1 MVLHV
6 CPVFMD
12 SMIEEFILTFIPI
25 FVAIDVI
32 GLLPVFVGLTNEF
45 DYQKKKI
52 IIIQSLFTAL
62 ALTIGFIFL
71 GRVIFAVLG
80 ITIGDFMVAGGLVLF
95 CIALMDL
102 LGPGETR
109 RVPDSD
115 LGAVPLGTPLIA
127 GPAVLTT
134 SLLLVESHGLYL
146 TLASVFANILL
157 VGFVFIQSLSLMRFL
172 GKAGSRAL
180 SKIMSLLL
188 AAIAVM
194 IIRKGLSALLGVSH
208 F

>member
-1 MVLHV
+1 ML
-6 CPVFMD
+6 
-12 SMIEEFILTFIPI
+12 EEFFLTFIPI

-32 GLLPVFVGLTNEF
+32 GLLPVFVGLTQEF
-45 DYQKKKI
+45 DDQKKKI
-52 IIIQSLFTAL
+52 IIIQSLCTAL
-62 ALTIGFIFL
+62 ILTIGFIFL
-71 GRVIFAVLG
+71 GRAIFAVLG

-109 RVPDSD
+109 RMTDSD

-146 TLASVFANILL
+146 TLASVLANILL
-157 VGFVFIQSLSLMRFL
+157 VGFVFIQSLSLMSFL

-180 SKIMSLLL
+180 SKVMSLLL

-194 IIRKGLSALLGVSH
+194 IIRKGLTAIWGMYHL
-208 F
+208 